1 MKDVPSPPQ
10 LQPVGTIGRVLER
23 ARSLAR
29 RFLLLTIVVIGA
41 LCGVLAVLFH
51 RFVEAARGVL
61 IGRALSLHEPWRSLF
76 VVLTPAIVFPLL
88 AWCIRRFAP
97 RAVGAN
103 LARELSV
110 RAASSRPSWRRRY
123 HSAPVL
129 RSDRKDRSSSSPAA
143 PLPRRRACFTSPAA
157 SSEA

>member
-1 MKDVPSPPQ
+1 MPGSGETVKAVPSAPH
-10 LQPVGTIGRVLER
+10 LQPVGAIGRVLER

-41 LCGVLAVLFH
+41 LCGVLAVLFA
-51 RFVEAARGVL
+51 RVVEASRGVL
-61 IGRALSLHEPWRSLF
+61 IGRALSLLEPWRSLF

-103 LARELSV
+103 LARV
-110 RAASSRPSWRRRY
+110 RIAYNSDPGALGPRSIAATF
-123 HSAPVL
+123 L
-129 RSDRKDRSSSSPAA
+129 
-143 PLPRRRACFTSPAA
+143 
-157 SSEA
+157 